1 MENEYIMLFRRALE
15 KLANLAKAAN
25 MAKVAIMAKVCQG
38 CRQSVFGLFFNLLIR
53 APENCD
59 NLAKAK

>member
-1 MENEYIMLFRRALE
+1 MSTRRALE

-25 MAKVAIMAKVCQG
+25 LAKVAIMAKFCQS
-38 CRQSVFGLFFNLLIR
+38 CRQSVFGLFFNLPIR
-53 APENCD
+53 APENWE